1 MKKHALKKWVFNVT
15 PPYYRGMTRVKP
27 HSNGEIIIGTLIF
40 TVTTIIMILA
50 WFGIIT
56 LP

>member
-1 MKKHALKKWVFNVT
+1 VKKHTLKKWFFNVT
-15 PPYYRGMTRVKP
+15 SPYYRGMTRVKP
-27 HSNGEIIIGTLIF
+27 HSNGEMVIGALIF
-40 TVTTIIMILA
+40 IVTTVIMILA